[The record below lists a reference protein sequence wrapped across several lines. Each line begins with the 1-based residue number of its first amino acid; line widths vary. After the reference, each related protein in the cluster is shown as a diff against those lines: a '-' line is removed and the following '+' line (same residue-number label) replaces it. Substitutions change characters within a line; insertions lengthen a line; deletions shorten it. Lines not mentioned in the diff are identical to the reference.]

1 MQRPCRARDAPA
13 AYGGLIERHTH
24 DLTLLRYGANDP
36 TTRVMQAGDL
46 THIERATLTPDG
58 PGAISITVGDGH
70 DAQAI
75 IRVDAWGYGADWLRA
90 RALGLCARA
99 TTDAVVTA
107 SLRGHHTVVDSALRR
122 FGTLHLPSTNTPY
135 HELLPAILGQ
145 RITAAQALSQWA
157 RLCERYGDPAPG
169 PLGLRLPPTPQRL
182 LRVASWEFHRLG
194 IEEQRARTLRVA
206 ARHARYVDRTREMCG
221 VDARSALMKLPGIG
235 AWTAAVTVGVS
246 HGDPDALPVGDFHV
260 KNTVAWALTGRA
272 RGTDE
277 EMLATLE
284 PYAGQRWRVV
294 RLLEKSGCGAP
305 KFGPKRRLL
314 DIAAL

>member
-1 MQRPCRARDAPA
+1 MRN
-13 AYGGLIERHTH
+13 
-24 DLTLLRYGANDP
+24 GAFDP
-36 TTRVMQAGDL
+36 TTRVVKVGDH

-58 PGAISITVGDGH
+58 PGAISITVGDEH
-70 DAQAI
+70 DAHAI
-75 IRVDAWGYGADWLRA
+75 IRVDAWGDGADWLRT
-90 RALGLCARA
+90 RALGLCARNMGEVVA
-99 TTDAVVTA
+99 NTD
-107 SLRGHHTVVDSALRR
+107 LHGHHTVVDSALRR
-122 FGTLHLPSTNTPY
+122 FGTLHLPSTATPY

-157 RLCERYGDPAPG
+157 RLCERFGELAPG

-206 ARHARYVDRTREMCG
+206 ARHSGYVDRSRDMCG
-221 VDARSALMKLPGIG
+221 ADARAALMKLPGIG
-235 AWTAAVTVGVS
+235 QWTAAVTVGVS

-272 RGTDE
+272 RGTDD
-277 EMLATLE
+277 EMLATLA

-294 RLLEKSGCGAP
+294 RMLEKSGCGAP